1 MTGSENM
8 KLGSLFGRPKTL
20 ASSKKQVPVK
30 ESKLA
35 VEMEKKKKP
44 GQFDIVWPK
53 VEPQQV
59 KDYQAIL
66 TVSDLKKYLERCIQ
80 TGKAG
85 FDWETAASEEIRA
98 HYKKAFEDIEKACAI
113 GAIDEKEAEKQ
124 RESLEKAYL
133 KTPLDPWKGEIC
145 TVSLSAAAHESRVVP
160 ISHKVGQVFEPSMD
174 RNEARKVVLDLL
186 DEYLF
191 KNENVLKIAVN
202 LSFETKYAAKYGKYI
217 LGKVADPLIMWVRC
231 LQIVAPQK
239 INNSKKP
246 TSGWGLKPAT
256 KHIFGVTMNDF
267 SALLKKYKVNFFD
280 EIDAS
285 KGEGLLY
292 SAEDSDYAVQHY
304 EYWSQIAAQ
313 IPRYEEWLHKIE
325 MPFTRVIGLM
335 EYWGMNWDPN
345 LATQK
350 KQEAEIM
357 QEQAAERIK
366 QIAKETF
373 NVDINTGKSGKT
385 NEVKSLMFDYLKI
398 PVAKYG
404 KTGASLDQEALIDMA
419 FMLENKL
426 NDIDEEKYL
435 SISLPENWGNIDPE
449 KDPTLDKLER
459 GAIRIAKREPHP
471 YKEQALEVID
481 QLKKIQK
488 YTTLL
493 SSHIIGREK
502 YLNFMSGRI
511 HAGYSPF
518 TETGRLNS
526 FNPNGQNV
534 PRPDNDEFK
543 IRNFFVPKPGKILFF
558 IDFSGFELR
567 LMAWKSGDEVM
578 TELFNTGGDMHRR
591 TASVMTGKSEAEIV
605 KKERTDAK
613 AGNFGI
619 SYGGTE
625 HALQFTFKTKY
636 MIRKTL
642 DECAQIVN
650 AVKTAYTRIPEYQ
663 RKIVL
668 EAREQGY
675 VQTIYGYMRLL
686 PGINSAN
693 RRDRG
698 SAERQAANTPV
709 QGSAADIMKKVQN
722 EIYESIGKQ
731 EGVLAHGSADMIA
744 QIHDEI
750 IFEIDDDPEIVVAV
764 EKQIKQVMEQPPVPG
779 FPVPIEAEG
788 SVGYRWGE
796 KMSVES
802 WLKQREE

>member
-1 MTGSENM
+1 M
-8 KLGSLFGRPKTL
+8 KLGNLFGKPKTL
-20 ASSKKQVPVK
+20 AGSKKPTPVK
-30 ESKLA
+30 QSKLA

-59 KDYQAIL
+59 KDYQPIL
-66 TVSDLKKYLERCIQ
+66 TVKELKKYLERCVQ

-85 FDWETAASEEIRA
+85 FDWETAASEEIRK
-98 HYKKAFEDIEKACAI
+98 HYAKAFEDIEISCST

-124 RESLEKAYL
+124 RESLKKEYL
-133 KTPLDPWKGEIC
+133 RTPLDPWKGEIC
-145 TVSLSAAAHESRVVP
+145 TVSLSAAAHESRVIP
-160 ISHKVGQVFEPSMD
+160 ISHKVGQVFEPEMSRD
-174 RNEARKVVLDLL
+174 EARKVVLDLI

-191 KNENVLKIAVN
+191 KNEEVLKVAVN
-202 LSFETKYAAKYGKYI
+202 LSFETKYAVKYGKYI

-231 LQIVAPQK
+231 LQIVAPHK
-239 INNSKKP
+239 IKNPKKP

-256 KHIFGVTMNDF
+256 KHVFGVTMNDF
-267 SALLKKYKVNFFD
+267 TALLKKHKVDFFD

-292 SAEDSDYAVQHY
+292 SAEDADYALQHY
-304 EYWSQIAAQ
+304 EYWSQIAQQ
-313 IPRYEEWLHKIE
+313 IPRYAEWLHKIE

-335 EYWGMNWDPN
+335 EYWGMAWDEN

-350 KQEAEIM
+350 RQEAEIM

-373 NVDINTGKSGKT
+373 NIDINTGKSGKT

-435 SISLPENWGNIDPE
+435 NVPLPEGWGEIDPDT
-449 KDPTLDKLER
+449 DPTLDKAER

-471 YKEQALEVID
+471 YREQALEVID

-493 SSHIIGREK
+493 SSHIVGREK
-502 YLNFMSGRI
+502 YLNFISGRI

-534 PRPDNDEFK
+534 PRLDNDEFG
-543 IRNFFVPKPGKILFF
+543 IRNFYVPKPGKILFF

-591 TASVMTGKSEAEIV
+591 TASVMTGKPESEIV

-613 AGNFGI
+613 AGNFG
-619 SYGGTE
+619 
-625 HALQFTFKTKY
+625 
-636 MIRKTL
+636 R
-642 DECAQIVN
+642 V
-650 AVKTAYTRIPEYQ
+650 
-663 RKIVL
+663 
-668 EAREQGY
+668 
-675 VQTIYGYMRLL
+675 
-686 PGINSAN
+686 
-693 RRDRG
+693 
-698 SAERQAANTPV
+698 
-709 QGSAADIMKKVQN
+709 
-722 EIYESIGKQ
+722 IGLMPK
-731 EGVLAHGSADMIA
+731 
-744 QIHDEI
+744 
-750 IFEIDDDPEIVVAV
+750 
-764 EKQIKQVMEQPPVPG
+764 
-779 FPVPIEAEG
+779 
-788 SVGYRWGE
+788 
-796 KMSVES
+796 
-802 WLKQREE
+802 